1 MGGGKNSHRALASG
15 ARCARST
22 RSERSARNTVCT
34 SWARN
39 PKDFENIGPTWRHL
53 GPSWRHLGPSCI
65 SEPMFAQL
73 APLFAHLR
81 PLFAHLRRALA
92 HLNRDLKKVKQN
104 VAKPTVLSNVFA
116 GSNQSPKNRLEKSV
130 APILG
135 HLGTILAQLGATLTL
150 SWLILEL
157 IFAQLA
163 PCSLI

>member
-1 MGGGKNSHRALASG
+1 MEFFCWMGVGKNSHRGFASG
-15 ARCARST
+15 DRCACST
-22 RSERSARNTVCT
+22 GSGRSARNTVRA
-34 SWARN
+34 SWDRN

-81 PLFAHLRRALA
+81 PLFAHPRRALA

-116 GSNQSPKNRLEKSV
+116 GSNKSQVTRLKKV
-130 APILG
+130 LP
-135 HLGTILAQLGATLTL
+135 L
-150 SWLILEL
+150 SWAIS
-157 IFAQLA
+157 A
-163 PCSLI
+163 PS

>member
-1 MGGGKNSHRALASG
+1 
-15 ARCARST
+15 
-22 RSERSARNTVCT
+22 
-34 SWARN
+34 
-39 PKDFENIGPTWRHL
+39 
-53 GPSWRHLGPSCI
+53 
-65 SEPMFAQL
+65 MFAQL

-116 GSNQSPKNRLEKSV
+116 GSNKSHKNRLKKSV